1 MKSMVFGM
9 TALLTV
15 LFGCDVGSPDAGFS
29 VTWTLQNEAG
39 VPITC
44 ELADAAQVRITIVD
58 SEGATHRFTAS
69 CNAGE
74 FETSDWII
82 ATGPGQVSAELVSTG
97 GIVLSSLAPYTFD
110 FDSGTLDND
119 LNPIIF
125 VVSGVEAPAP
135 ELAVTVSWQ
144 IVGADGSSVD
154 CGSAG
159 ATFVRF
165 NLVDASGV
173 TYELGPAPCESTGIL
188 TEVVT
193 PVVAPGEASLDA
205 ILLNG
210 DRQAIHTSAQTVTV
224 PEGTGA
230 LEIGPVVIEVEPVQV
245 GGDAS
250 LTWEWKI
257 GDAYFT
263 AASCEE
269 WGIDYVTLWIWND
282 TASEWWT
289 DPAFSKMRCDA
300 FDRQTDDAVW
310 GATSYSG
317 LYIEDFLPAGQYNLF
332 LGFYGEGETEDAED
346 VLLFYDSAGPEEP
359 EKDGVLQS
367 DEALTPPT
375 NHYVTVF
382 EVDEAS
388 TFGTVR
394 VTIRWQH
401 PETGELTTCE
411 EAGVVDMG
419 FQLTNEDWVASE
431 MDLGLGYGCENT
443 MLFDGLLI
451 TGFPYELLVY
461 GVSAED
467 ALWYG
472 VCTDLVPDAEGTTEP
487 FTYTCDVYFEEAV

>member
-1 MKSMVFGM
+1 MEFKIVGMMV
-9 TALLTV
+9 LLAV
-15 LFGCDVGSPDAGFS
+15 LSGCDVGSPDAGFS

-44 ELADAAQVRITIVD
+44 ALADAGQVRITVVD
-58 SEGATHRFTAS
+58 SAGATHRFNPPCS
-69 CNAGE
+69 AGT
-74 FETSDWII
+74 FETNEWVI
-82 ATGPGQVSAELVSTG
+82 ATGPGQVSAELLSSG
-97 GIVLSSLAPYTFD
+97 GVVLSSLAPFSYD
-110 FDSGTLDND
+110 FDSGTLKNE
-119 LNPIIF
+119 LRPIVF
-125 VVSGVEAPAP
+125 TVAGVEAPTP
-135 ELAVTVSWQ
+135 ELAVTISWQ
-144 IVGADGSSVD
+144 IATADGTTVT
-154 CGSAG
+154 CESAG

-165 NLVDASGV
+165 TLVDSIGAA
-173 TYELGPAPCESTGIL
+173 YELGPAPCESEGVL
-188 TEVVT
+188 TEIVS
-193 PVVAPGEASLDA
+193 PIVAPGEAALDA
-205 ILLNG
+205 FLLNSA
-210 DRQAIHTSAQTVTV
+210 QEPIHTSAHVVTV
-224 PEGTGA
+224 PEGEGD
-230 LEIGPVVIEVEPVQV
+230 LEIGKVVIEVEPVQV

-250 LTWEWKI
+250 LTWQWKI

-263 AASCEE
+263 AADCEE
-269 WGIDYVTLWIWND
+269 WGIDYVTLWVWND

-300 FDRQTDDAVW
+300 FDRQTDEAVW

-317 LYIEDFLPAGQYNLF
+317 VYVEDFLPAGQYNLF
-332 LGFYGEGETEDAED
+332 LGFYAVGETEAAED

-394 VTIRWQH
+394 LAIQWQH

-419 FQLTNEDWVASE
+419 YQLTNEDWVASE
-431 MDLGLGYGCENT
+431 MDLGLDFGCEDT

-451 TGFPYELLVY
+451 TGVPYELLVY
-461 GVSAED
+461 GVSVDD

-472 VCTDLVPDAEGTTEP
+472 VCTGLVPEPEGTAEP
-487 FTYTCDVYFEEAV
+487 YTYTCDVYFEESA